1 MIKQCP
7 NTKNFSIRILS
18 WILVVQPHTTFL
30 ASNRFLGEL
39 FDDDLDCAEA
49 VVVTDENKE
58 KDIVAR
64 QLKTELFDNYFFQLI
79 QLIEAKAIQEMYW
92 PWLWKIMMLDQYWM
106 HDMIFGTCIEQDF
119 QVHAPSCGR
128 GLKKILLHGAR
139 SFRLNLYVRQLIRL
153 RSLCY
158 DSLSND

>member
-1 MIKQCP
+1 MSQYEKFF
-7 NTKNFSIRILS
+7 NS
-18 WILVVQPHTTFL
+18 HTFL

-58 KDIVAR
+58 KDIGAR

-92 PWLWKIMMLDQYWM
+92 PCY
-106 HDMIFGTCIEQDF
+106 
-119 QVHAPSCGR
+119 
-128 GLKKILLHGAR
+128 IL
-139 SFRLNLYVRQLIRL
+139 
-153 RSLCY
+153 
-158 DSLSND
+158 